1 MKKIVATVTDNGS
14 NFVKAFKEYAQVDGE
29 DMDEDEED
37 DDDADVEIVDITTT
51 LDQGNESQ
59 LDIFLPPHHR
69 CASHTLNLIGSHD
82 IDAALRENGLYKR
95 LHNSAMAKCQAL
107 WNASSRPKAAEVV
120 QEVCGKQLL
129 VPCTTRWN
137 SRYDAV
143 RRLTELKQKLREL
156 CVALSVHPFKDAE
169 IEFLEEYVIVL
180 RPLAAAIDILQG
192 ENNCYL
198 GYLLPTL
205 LIVKKSM
212 RALING
218 SLVHAQSLAS
228 AIILGL
234 QQRFGVLFEMG
245 DAAKEHILAS
255 ITHPY
260 FKMHWVPD
268 DKKTTCCQV
277 FLESAQQFVAKE
289 VEVPCS
295 AASAISQYND
305 LFLIH

>member
-1 MKKIVATVTDNGS
+1 M
-14 NFVKAFKEYAQVDGE
+14 
-29 DMDEDEED
+29 
-37 DDDADVEIVDITTT
+37 
-51 LDQGNESQ
+51 
-59 LDIFLPPHHR
+59 
-69 CASHTLNLIGSHD
+69 
-82 IDAALRENGLYKR
+82 
-95 LHNSAMAKCQAL
+95 
-107 WNASSRPKAAEVV
+107 
-120 QEVCGKQLL
+120 
-129 VPCTTRWN
+129 
-137 SRYDAV
+137 
-143 RRLTELKQKLREL
+143 
-156 CVALSVHPFKDAE
+156 
-169 IEFLEEYVIVL
+169 L

-234 QQRFGVLFEMG
+234 QQRFGILFEMG

-268 DKKTTCCQV
+268 DKKEHCRQV
-277 FLESAQQFVAKE
+277 FLESAQRFAAKE
-289 VEVPCS
+289 VEIPCS
-295 AASAISQYND
+295 ATSANTTNFSHSLLKLLQRMKRLMLIGLSYSAFNTSTILISQ
-305 LFLIH
+305 